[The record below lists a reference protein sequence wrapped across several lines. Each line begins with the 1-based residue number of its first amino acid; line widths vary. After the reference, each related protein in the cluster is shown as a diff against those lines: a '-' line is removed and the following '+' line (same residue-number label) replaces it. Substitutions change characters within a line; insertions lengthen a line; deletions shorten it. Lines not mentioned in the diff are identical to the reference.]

1 MNTYRKGQTGE
12 RMAAE
17 YLSGIGFEILET
29 NFRSPGGEIDIIAK
43 KDNDISFVEVKS
55 WRSPGFMDLGLSV
68 DARKRKRIIDT
79 SRFYLAK
86 GSCREFALIH
96 YDILFVDR
104 YTGGIEYIE
113 NAFTETGI

>member
-1 MNTYRKGQTGE
+1 VNTYRKGRAGE
-12 RMAAE
+12 KIAAA
-17 YLSGIGFEILET
+17 YLSGMGFEILET
-29 NFRSPGGEIDIIAK
+29 NFRAPGGEIDIIAR

-55 WRSPGFMDLGLSV
+55 WRSAGFNDLGISV

-79 SRFYLAK
+79 SRFYLS
-86 GSCREFALIH
+86 GGNCGDFNSVR

-104 YTGGIEYIE
+104 HTGGIEYIE